1 MRPELIETDLGV
13 SAALAER
20 SRTTAVRV
28 AAMGAVA
35 LLIGVV
41 GRWPLAWPWW
51 LAYAATQLLFIVC
64 ARRASRWGRWPAYVA
79 SILGFTV
86 AGAPCWHLWSQV
98 GVLGAAAASMFL
110 AGMLAQLVASSLGV
124 RSLFLTSAAPLVAY
138 MVALPLAYYGPDH
151 PLQRL
156 AGVACPLLLVGYL
169 WVVWRSQERFLENIK
184 ESRRAAEIA
193 TRAKSEFLAM
203 MSHEIRTP
211 LNAVVG
217 CAQLLER
224 TPLDDRQRPLV
235 EALSHGGALL
245 TQVIND
251 ILDFSK
257 IEAGRLSI
265 EPVSC
270 DVAAIVRRTA
280 EFWRPRVEEAGLSLE
295 VEVEPAA
302 ARAVLLDVTRLE
314 QILFNLVSNAVKFTE
329 RGGIRIAGRVTGER
343 DGGLDIVLAVTDSGI
358 GMTEDVLARL
368 FRPFEQAA
376 PSTTR
381 RFGGTGLGLAICRKL
396 AALIGGAITAQ
407 SQPGQGSTFE
417 VVLWA
422 PIAPAEMEPLPAV
435 PDGVWTT
442 PRLQILVAE
451 DNPANRMVVEHF
463 LAPLGAAVTFV
474 TNGREAV
481 EACAVQPFDVILMD
495 VQMPV
500 LDGMEATRRIRAG
513 DGPNAGTPI
522 LALTADALDSQREA
536 CARAG
541 MNGHVAKPIDPRA
554 LLTSIMAA
562 AAQIQRSAA
571 A

>member
-1 MRPELIETDLGV
+1 
-13 SAALAER
+13 
-20 SRTTAVRV
+20 
-28 AAMGAVA
+28 
-35 LLIGVV
+35 
-41 GRWPLAWPWW
+41 
-51 LAYAATQLLFIVC
+51 
-64 ARRASRWGRWPAYVA
+64 
-79 SILGFTV
+79 
-86 AGAPCWHLWSQV
+86 
-98 GVLGAAAASMFL
+98 
-110 AGMLAQLVASSLGV
+110 
-124 RSLFLTSAAPLVAY
+124 
-138 MVALPLAYYGPDH
+138 
-151 PLQRL
+151 
-156 AGVACPLLLVGYL
+156 
-169 WVVWRSQERFLENIK
+169 
-184 ESRRAAEIA
+184 
-193 TRAKSEFLAM
+193 
-203 MSHEIRTP
+203 
-211 LNAVVG
+211 
-217 CAQLLER
+217 
-224 TPLDDRQRPLV
+224 
-235 EALSHGGALL
+235 
-245 TQVIND
+245 
-251 ILDFSK
+251 
-257 IEAGRLSI
+257 
-265 EPVSC
+265 VSC

-368 FRPFEQAA
+368 FRPFEQAD
-376 PSTTR
+376 PSITR